1 MNRFGWLCLAGCLA
15 VASLGWAAP
24 EQDKAKKEA
33 KGPDIILSKLG
44 AVREAQFLLMDGVV
58 KNVSGRILR
67 GVVLHFEFFD
77 PDGKMIS
84 RKNTTVVE
92 DELEDGETEEF
103 SVQTPS
109 PARAVVIRV
118 EAEDSQGRYLRLEQ
132 KGPYPIR

>member
-1 MNRFGWLCLAGCLA
+1 MSCFGWLCLAGCLA

-109 PARAVVIRV
+109 PARAVVFRV